1 VSYETSAQSEVQ
13 INRSVNISM
22 LADVSLRV
30 TVEVGSVS
38 LTLASLLVLAE
49 GGVLELDRQASDPLD
64 LLVNGTLIAKGEVV
78 ETNGRFGIRITEV
91 VQDGEGLGGIGTKA

>member
-38 LTLASLLVLAE
+38 LTLASLLDLAE